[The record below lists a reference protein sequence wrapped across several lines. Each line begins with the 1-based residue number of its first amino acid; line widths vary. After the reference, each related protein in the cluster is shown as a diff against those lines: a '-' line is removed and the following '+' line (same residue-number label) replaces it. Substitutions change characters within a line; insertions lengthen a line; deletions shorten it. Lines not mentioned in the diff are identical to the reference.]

1 MFFDN
6 CIVDSL
12 GGRCVLSAY
21 VFTFDCMIFIVLIS
35 IFYGQAIKGVRW
47 MPRQR
52 EAMKDAVNCDKLR

>member
-1 MFFDN
+1 MLFFDN

-12 GGRCVLSAY
+12 GSRNILSAY
-21 VFTFDCMIFIVLIS
+21 VFVKKLYVNRFDL

>member
-12 GGRCVLSAY
+12 GSRNILSAY
-21 VFTFDCMIFIVLIS
+21 VFVKKLYVNRFDL

-52 EAMKDAVNCDKLR
+52 EAMKDVVNCDKLR

>member
-1 MFFDN
+1 MRMFLLEKLYVNRFD
-6 CIVDSL
+6 L
-12 GGRCVLSAY
+12 
-21 VFTFDCMIFIVLIS
+21 